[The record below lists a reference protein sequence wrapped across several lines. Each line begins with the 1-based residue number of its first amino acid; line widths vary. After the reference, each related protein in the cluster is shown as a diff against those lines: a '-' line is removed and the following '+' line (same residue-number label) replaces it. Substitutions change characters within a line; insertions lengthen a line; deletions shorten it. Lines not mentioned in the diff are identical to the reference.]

1 MRESDNK
8 NAKKGFS
15 LGNGFD
21 DLSKP
26 ILFCYLSW
34 WQLLAMFMVETSHPY
49 QQLKDNDRN
58 IEYQMHLDKI
68 LSLSLQCPWQISIA
82 QIYPVIV
89 IINVIECNI
98 IIIQNTL

>member
-1 MRESDNK
+1 
-8 NAKKGFS
+8 
-15 LGNGFD
+15 
-21 DLSKP
+21 
-26 ILFCYLSW
+26 
-34 WQLLAMFMVETSHPY
+34 MFMVETSHPY

-68 LSLSLQCPWQISIA
+68 LSLQQILAPGSLISIA

-98 IIIQNTL
+98 IIIQNNL